1 MKIFRIIVLI
11 AVLAGGG
18 WWLYAHPELLSRWSL
33 VKQAIE
39 EKTAELIP
47 ADIRKSITLPEPL
60 RKDDGKGYA
69 LTRAGVIK
77 FTNAA
82 RAENGGLPALKE
94 SAKLDQA
101 AVIRMEDMFKE
112 QYFAHESP
120 TGRDAEYG
128 AKKNGY
134 DYIALGENI
143 ALGRF
148 NGDADLVTA
157 WMNSPGHRKNIL
169 STHYT
174 EIGVAVGEGTFEG
187 KKVWIGVQI
196 FGRPMADCPQPSP
209 ELKTKIDALKA
220 KLDSL
225 GARADSLRVELENT
239 PRPKTEAQRDA
250 YNAKVDEYNRIIQDM
265 NTAGAQIKI
274 LITEYND
281 QVARTNACIGT

>member
-1 MKIFRIIVLI
+1 M
-11 AVLAGGG
+11 
-18 WWLYAHPELLSRWSL
+18 
-33 VKQAIE
+33 Q
-39 EKTAELIP
+39 
-47 ADIRKSITLPEPL
+47 
-60 RKDDGKGYA
+60 
-69 LTRAGVIK
+69 
-77 FTNAA
+77 
-82 RAENGGLPALKE
+82 
-94 SAKLDQA
+94 
-101 AVIRMEDMFKE
+101 DMFKE

-134 DYIALGENI
+134 EFIALGENI

-148 NGDADLVTA
+148 NGDEDLVTA

-196 FGRPMADCPQPSP
+196 FGRPLSDCPQPSP
-209 ELKTKIDALKA
+209 ELKTKIDALKL
-220 KLDSL
+220 KLDTL
-225 GARADSLRVELENT
+225 GREADALRAELESA

-250 YNAKVDEYNRIIQDM
+250 YNAKVDAYNRIIQDI
-265 NTAGAQIKI
+265 NTANEEIKI

-281 QVARTNACIGT
+281 QVARTNACIGA